1 MAGEGRARCAQVAE
15 TPHLDKL
22 IGDAVPSTPAPRGHL
37 LLKGL
42 QQRPEEGC
50 ERGTPNTLPSWVEP
64 PTFRSTVGGM
74 RMSKPAAISD
84 GTTLKETPPSSMVR
98 LSEVTSPRVRLE
110 SDLSLGG
117 RKGESPSATRGGGAV
132 LPHPAATPKWGN

>member
-1 MAGEGRARCAQVAE
+1 MA
-15 TPHLDKL
+15 
-22 IGDAVPSTPAPRGHL
+22 
-37 LLKGL
+37 
-42 QQRPEEGC
+42 
-50 ERGTPNTLPSWVEP
+50 

-74 RMSKPAAISD
+74 RMSKLAAISE

-117 RKGESPSATRGGGAV
+117 RKGESTSTTQGGGECSPTPPVPPNVETEAWSGSAGSEPGSGSQRPPPRTELKPQPFP
-132 LPHPAATPKWGN
+132 LPVSYLCFSLSLKARKELMTLCWGRKGSG